1 MTRSIVRFV
10 KHRITQ
16 HPDTDVTFEA
26 ECLAYECG
34 WKASPSADGA
44 AVDIECMS
52 HTGRTGHEGFRR
64 LCTSFALVERAE

>member
-16 HPDTDVTFEA
+16 YPDTDVTFEA
-26 ECLAYECG
+26 ECLAYACD
-34 WKASPSADGA
+34 WKAKPSADGA
-44 AVDIECMS
+44 AVDVECMS
-52 HTGRTGHEGFRR
+52 HTGRTRHQGFRR